1 MGDSD
6 HETDEIT
13 IPRAAMNKM
22 IKELCPQIR
31 VANEARYG
39 IFLTFPACFLIPI
52 ICFNLKFNRSNGL
65 DVRNLEEK
73 VKKASYF
80 KENLTFHCSN
90 KLFTKV
96 FQH

>member
-39 IFLTFPACFLIPI
+39 IFLTFPA
-52 ICFNLKFNRSNGL
+52 
-65 DVRNLEEK
+65 
-73 VKKASYF
+73 YF
-80 KENLTFHCSN
+80 
-90 KLFTKV
+90 
-96 FQH
+96 

>member
-39 IFLTFPACFLIPI
+39 IF
-52 ICFNLKFNRSNGL
+52 SNF
-65 DVRNLEEK
+65 
-73 VKKASYF
+73 S
-80 KENLTFHCSN
+80 
-90 KLFTKV
+90 
-96 FQH
+96 

>member
-39 IFLTFPACFLIPI
+39 Q
-52 ICFNLKFNRSNGL
+52 
-65 DVRNLEEK
+65 
-73 VKKASYF
+73 
-80 KENLTFHCSN
+80 NLTK
-90 KLFTKV
+90 KLGQQSAIYWNSHSLCRDYFFRNNIFFV
-96 FQH
+96 FQDRKLKLSASV

>member
-31 VANEARYG
+31 VANEARY
-39 IFLTFPACFLIPI
+39 CQ
-52 ICFNLKFNRSNGL
+52 
-65 DVRNLEEK
+65 
-73 VKKASYF
+73 
-80 KENLTFHCSN
+80 NLTK
-90 KLFTKV
+90 KLGQQSAIYWNSLSLCRDYGLNNIF
-96 FQH
+96 